1 MKWIKTFEAQ
11 SSDEQISLVIENFF
25 DFDEDWIT
33 AVLVDLEDL
42 GIETNNIE
50 LLWSVLGSDTESHV
64 PYNRKTSPIIRIE
77 MFVDVRGFTDVE
89 IDEMTR
95 TCQVVLKKFQKKCQS
110 VNLSNDLTDY
120 SSSHYRRYSEA
131 RIVFSLVGNQTE
143 FTWKQIFSFI
153 PDMKPKL
160 LGVSNIHGEQGKE
173 IFDLEIGDKVI
184 LTAPRSEFAYAF
196 LSSNS
201 SGLEYLTDHDFDL
214 SFDTWEHPDY
224 HYDFSEGNQKKLI
237 EVLRKTK
244 LLDKFLKELG
254 AEDEEQIF
262 ANKTSSWRYKFSSD
276 EIVKA
281 LRLTDEDLTREIM
294 QIYSDM
300 LESELYDEYIRE
312 VEERFLEY
320 ATKQLQTKITEIRL
334 GNTEYYR
341 FEYADWMAEFRHD
354 GTDYKTVESFIGD
367 IISALSS
374 NHTLK
379 IYLDK
384 YTSIDKDQFNKNI
397 SEMFDQILKK

>member
-1 MKWIKTFEAQ
+1 
-11 SSDEQISLVIENFF
+11 
-25 DFDEDWIT
+25 
-33 AVLVDLEDL
+33 
-42 GIETNNIE
+42 
-50 LLWSVLGSDTESHV
+50 
-64 PYNRKTSPIIRIE
+64 

-110 VNLSNDLTDY
+110 VNLSNDLTNNSY
-120 SSSHYRRYSEA
+120 YNRIISNN
-131 RIVFSLVGNQTE
+131 RIVFTLTGNRTE
-143 FTWKQIFSFI
+143 FTWKQIFGFI
-153 PDMKPKL
+153 PEMKPNL

-173 IFDLEIGDKVI
+173 IFDLEVGDKVI
-184 LTAPRSEFAYAF
+184 LTTPRSEFAYSF

-201 SGLEYLTDHDFDL
+201 KGFEYLTDQDFDL
-214 SFDTWEHPDY
+214 YFDTWEHPDY

-244 LLDKFLKELG
+244 LLDEFLKELG

-397 SEMFDQILKK
+397 SELFDQILKK

>member
-25 DFDEDWIT
+25 EFDEDWIN

-50 LLWSVLGSDTESHV
+50 LLWSVLGSDTESQV
-64 PYNRKTSPIIRIE
+64 PYNQKTSPIIRIE
-77 MFVDVRGFTDVE
+77 MFVNVRGFTDVE
-89 IDEMTR
+89 IDEMIR

-110 VNLSNDLTDY
+110 VNLSNDLTD
-120 SSSHYRRYSEA
+120 SPHYRRYSDVK
-131 RIVFSLVGNQTE
+131 RIVFSLVGNQKI
-143 FTWKQIFSFI
+143 FTWKQIFGFI
-153 PDMKPKL
+153 PEMKPKL

-201 SGLEYLTDHDFDL
+201 KGFEYLTDNDFDL
-214 SFDTWEHPDY
+214 YFGTWEHPDY
-224 HYDFSEGNQKKLI
+224 HYDFSKDNQKKLI
-237 EVLRKTK
+237 EVLRKAK
-244 LLDKFLKELG
+244 LLDEFLGELG
-254 AEDEEQIF
+254 AEDEEQVF
-262 ANKTSSWRYKFSSD
+262 SERSSWRYKHSSD
-276 EIVKA
+276 EIGKA

-300 LESELYDEYIRE
+300 LESELCDEYIRE
-312 VEERFLEY
+312 VEERFLDY
-320 ATKQLQTKITEIRL
+320 TTKQLQTKITEIRL

-354 GTDYKTVESFIGD
+354 GLDYKTVESFIGD
-367 IISALSS
+367 ILSALSS
-374 NHTLK
+374 NHALK
-379 IYLDK
+379 IYLDSHA
-384 YTSIDKDQFNKNI
+384 SIDEDQFNENI
-397 SEMFDQILKK
+397 SELFDQILKK